1 MTVTAQDLEP
11 PANDPNNN
19 IAATATGSA
28 LAPTLQPSQ
37 TPSQIPFT
45 ESPSTTDPT
54 SQFLEDLPPPT
65 GIPQSPNQIISPGSG
80 SKVISPFILRA
91 AIKPGQNSVVRI
103 ELLGEDGRL
112 LMREIRGYQSP
123 QTEWISLGS
132 EISFGINE
140 IAESGRLV
148 ISIEDE
154 QGRLQS
160 VSSVDLILGSDG
172 DQDLN
177 LPPDLLEDI
186 VLESPPE
193 NRLIQDGN
201 MRVSGL
207 ARVRSSRPLRIEII
221 TSDGKIVGTRQ
232 VSVTLS
238 ENNSYGTF
246 AIDVPY
252 AISNTQRVRVQVW
265 EPGDRIPGIVNLS
278 SVEVLL
284 SP

>member
-1 MTVTAQDLEP
+1 MPTLYPTEYLPTVIAMTVTAQHIEL
-11 PANDPNNN
+11 PANDPNLN

-28 LAPTLQPSQ
+28 AAPTLQPSQ

-45 ESPSTTDPT
+45 ETPSITAPP
-54 SQFLEDLPPPT
+54 SQSIEDLPPPA

-132 EISFGINE
+132 EISYGINDV
-140 IAESGRLV
+140 AEAGRLQ

-172 DQDLN
+172 SQDLY

-186 VLESPPE
+186 VLESPPA
-193 NRLIQDGN
+193 NILIQDGN

-207 ARVRSSRPLRIEII
+207 AQNTLVSTIE
-221 TSDGKIVGTRQ
+221 DR
-232 VSVTLS
+232 
-238 ENNSYGTF
+238 NNY
-246 AIDVPY
+246 
-252 AISNTQRVRVQVW
+252 QRW
-265 EPGDRIPGIVNLS
+265 
-278 SVEVLL
+278 
-284 SP
+284 